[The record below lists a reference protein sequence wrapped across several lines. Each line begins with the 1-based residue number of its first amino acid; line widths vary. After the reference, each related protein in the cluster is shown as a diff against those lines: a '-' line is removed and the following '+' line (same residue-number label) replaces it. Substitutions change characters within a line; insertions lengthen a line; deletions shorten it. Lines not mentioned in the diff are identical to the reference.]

1 MSFEI
6 KMLTIIIFSIKIQ
19 KICFQLRKENV
30 LNTDSTPHTDSTS
43 FKDMLAQF
51 AKLSQAERQE
61 ILHNA
66 VKPPP
71 PYPEVTVHPVPT
83 TSASNSL
90 LHGILTKV

>member
-1 MSFEI
+1 
-6 KMLTIIIFSIKIQ
+6 
-19 KICFQLRKENV
+19 
-30 LNTDSTPHTDSTS
+30 
-43 FKDMLAQF
+43 MLAQF

-90 LHGILTKV
+90 LHGILTKVLNEFCTFTPIMLMHLSNFRIKQNRKLKVPSAQP

>member
-1 MSFEI
+1 M
-6 KMLTIIIFSIKIQ
+6 
-19 KICFQLRKENV
+19 RKDIS
-30 LNTDSTPHTDSTS
+30 NTDSSTHTDSTS

-83 TSASNSL
+83 TSTSSTSL
-90 LHGILTKV
+90 LHGILTKVLN